1 MRLLLVNPNTS
12 AEITDLALR
21 HARAFAPPDTVI
33 DPVTARFGPR
43 YIGTRAACAIAAH
56 AAIDAVAA
64 ALRPYHD
71 GVLLAC
77 FGDPG
82 IEAVREVSPV
92 PATGLAEAAMRVALA
107 RGARRVGIVTGG
119 ARWVP
124 MLTEFVAVLG
134 LGDRLAGVRA
144 VDATGARIAAA
155 PEAAIGA
162 LAVEIAA
169 AADEDGAE
177 TVILGGA
184 GLAGMVPAL
193 QPRLR
198 IPLLDSV
205 ACGVSHLADLVR
217 ATGGTS
223 KDRTAL
229 PAVDSVGLTPALA
242 ATLGGG

>member
-12 AEITDLALR
+12 DEITDLALR
-21 HARAFAPPDTVI
+21 HARAFAGPDTVF

-64 ALRPYHD
+64 ALRPHHD

-82 IEAVREVSPV
+82 IEAVREVAPV
-92 PATGLAEAAMRVALA
+92 PATGLAEAAMRVAVA

-124 MLTEFVAVLG
+124 MLAEFVASLG
-134 LGDRLAGVRA
+134 LADRLAGIRA
-144 VDATGARIAAA
+144 VAATGADIAADPDVA
-155 PEAAIGA
+155 LGA
-162 LAVEIAA
+162 LAAEIAA
-169 AADEDGAE
+169 AAAEDGAE

-184 GLAGMVPAL
+184 GLAGLVPAL

-198 IPLLDSV
+198 VPLLDSV

-217 ATGGTS
+217 AAASSS
-223 KDRTAL
+223 KERTAL
-229 PAVDSVGLTPALA
+229 PAVDSVGLAPALA
-242 ATLGGG
+242 ATLGGL

>member
-12 AEITDLALR
+12 EEITELALR
-21 HARAFAPPDTVI
+21 HARACAGPDTVI

-64 ALRPYHD
+64 ALQPHHD

-82 IEAVREVSPV
+82 IGAVREVACV
-92 PATGLAEAAMRVALA
+92 PATGLAEAAMRVAVA

-124 MLTEFVAVLG
+124 MLAEFVASLG

-144 VDATGARIAAA
+144 VDATGASIAAA
-155 PEAAIGA
+155 PDSA
-162 LAVEIAA
+162 LAALAAEIAA
-169 AADEDGAE
+169 AVEDGADA
-177 TVILGGA
+177 VILGGA
-184 GLAGMVPAL
+184 GLAGLVPAL

-198 IPLLDSV
+198 VPLLDSV

-217 ATGGTS
+217 AAAGSS

-229 PAVDSVGLTPALA
+229 PAVDSVGLAPALA